1 MTKIKSKVKLPR
13 LESYAAMEA
22 AFGQLAKATLRRDV
36 IAAEFEEYLNDI
48 RREHQQEHGDEL
60 EELAV
65 EIAANEKRLLDW
77 AHANEDT
84 HFKTKRSPETKFG
97 VMKFF
102 RGQHKAEAKL
112 KGGWKA
118 VLEKIKDCGLAKQL
132 IRTVEEPNK
141 EALIAAREKVL
152 RSSDGEFTVGDVGVK
167 ITQEETFTIEVAR
180 EPVAEPKAAQPA
192 QAL

>member
-1 MTKIKSKVKLPR
+1 MTKIKSKVQLPR
-13 LESYAAMEA
+13 LEGFAAMEA
-22 AFGQLAKATLRRDV
+22 AFGQLAKCTLRRDA
-36 IAAEFEEYLNDI
+36 IATDFDEYLADI
-48 RREHQQEHGDEL
+48 RRIHLQKHGEEL

-77 AHANEDT
+77 AHDNEEA
-84 HFKTKRSPETKFG
+84 HFKTKRSLETKFG

-118 VLEKIKDCGLAKQL
+118 VLEKIKQCGLAKQL

-152 RSSDGEFTVGDVGVK
+152 RSGEGEFTVGDVGVK
-167 ITQEETFTIEVAR
+167 IVQEETFTIEVAR
-180 EPVAEPKAAQPA
+180 EPVAETEAA
-192 QAL
+192 